1 VSSVLLGLVAAL
13 AWGVHDFLARFPSRA
28 MGPIPTVLAVTF
40 AGLLYLSAWLVF
52 SGDPIRISWP
62 QLWLPAASGIF
73 LALGAVSMYAAL
85 ALGPLSLVTPIA
97 GSYPALAM
105 IFAVAQGARP
115 SLLQWLAVAAVLAGV
130 MLVSR
135 SGEAYEQSGYIPP
148 GKLKTIVA
156 LSLCASLGFAGTL
169 ISGQAAVPI
178 FGEVAAVWL
187 ARIFGLLT
195 IGTIYL
201 MQRPRG
207 ELPARWLPLLGLM
220 GGLDVG
226 ALVAVL
232 VAGNLPDPAFATVVS
247 SAFSAVTVILART
260 ILKEPISPIQLLG
273 MILIFGGVAGL
284 AGL

>member
-1 VSSVLLGLVAAL
+1 MSSVLLGLVAAL
-13 AWGVHDFLARFPSRA
+13 SWGVNDFLARFPSRA
-28 MGPIPTVLAVTF
+28 VGPLPTVLVVTF
-40 AGLLYLSAWLVF
+40 AGLVILTVWLLLGGH
-52 SGDPIRISWP
+52 SIRISWP
-62 QLWLPAASGIF
+62 KLWLPATSGIF
-73 LALGAVSMYAAL
+73 FTLSTLSLFAAL
-85 ALGPLSLVTPIA
+85 ALGPVSLVAPIA

-260 ILKEPISPIQLLG
+260 IL
-273 MILIFGGVAGL
+273 
-284 AGL
+284 

>member
-1 VSSVLLGLVAAL
+1 MSSVLLGLVAAL
-13 AWGVHDFLARFPSRA
+13 SWGVHDFLARFPSRA
-28 MGPIPTVLAVTF
+28 IGPIPTVLAVTF

-62 QLWLPAASGIF
+62 QLWLPAAERHLSRAWR
-73 LALGAVSMYAAL
+73 ALDVRRPRPWS
-85 ALGPLSLVTPIA
+85 PLLVTPIA

-178 FGEVAAVWL
+178 FGDVAAVWL

-207 ELPARWLPLLGLM
+207 SCRPAGFLSLG
-220 GGLDVG
+220 
-226 ALVAVL
+226 
-232 VAGNLPDPAFATVVS
+232 
-247 SAFSAVTVILART
+247 
-260 ILKEPISPIQLLG
+260 
-273 MILIFGGVAGL
+273 
-284 AGL
+284 